1 MVGMP
6 QAPPA
11 GERPD
16 AGPSHALSDVAE
28 ALAEHTPRS
37 LDIPGFRRAAVLVP
51 LVEDEAGLSL
61 LLTVRA
67 ATLRSHAGQ
76 VALPGGRLEPG
87 EDSVAAALRET
98 REEVGVSVPRDAVL
112 GELSDHPSPAGYV
125 ARPVVASVPWPQEL
139 RPDPAEVAETFLVP
153 LADLRS
159 LTPRSEVRELR
170 PHARRR
176 IFFYRWRDR
185 DIWGFTGNVI
195 RDLFDVL
202 DGRRETDPFAP

>member
-1 MVGMP
+1 MGSMP
-6 QAPPA
+6 QVTRA
-11 GERPD
+11 GVTLEGVSR
-16 AGPSHALSDVAE
+16 ALRAY
-28 ALAEHTPRS
+28 TPRT

-51 LVEDEAGLSL
+51 LVEEAGALSL

-87 EDSVAAALRET
+87 EDSVDAALRET
-98 REEVGVSVPRDAVL
+98 LEEVGVGVPREAVL

-125 ARPVVASVPWPQEL
+125 ARPVVARLDWPQPLE
-139 RPDPAEVAETFLVP
+139 PDPAEVAETFLVP
-153 LADLRS
+153 LDELRA

-170 PHARRR
+170 PQTRRR

-195 RDLFDVL
+195 RNLFDVI
-202 DGRRETDPFAP
+202 DGRHDEDPFAA